1 MVFVILRCREQVIE
15 SFPWQFKP
23 HLFLYKFCKYS
34 LKCFFHPL
42 TNIENLTKCSFP
54 HLTLSISFL
63 CLLRGSS
70 LRHHLKLFDHTQ
82 HFCILDETYR
92 IKKVWSPIRWQRKKN
107 PVSISSDLVV
117 YQWKVNLEGV
127 SISLNILKISQ
138 YLVT

>member
-54 HLTLSISFL
+54 RLTLSISFL

-70 LRHHLKLFDHTQ
+70 LRHHLKSFNHTQ

-92 IKKVWSPIRWQRKKN
+92 IKQVWSPIRWQRNKN
-107 PVSISSDLVV
+107 PVSISCDLMV
-117 YQWKVNLEGV
+117 YQWKVSQSQYL
-127 SISLNILKISQ
+127 SISQ